1 MSFMIKERYVVINDE
16 KDLIDIKAAFYGLNY
31 IAKKG
36 GVSKL
41 TKSIALCLEDDFYF
55 TKIVNTTSC
64 DPKLSLTIEGCKQLR
79 YLLECE
85 KIALNVELRNDLIL
99 KLEYLLLESTKK
111 PENDQSYKE
120 RVALMEKMYASR
132 KVPDVPRFY

>member
-1 MSFMIKERYVVINDE
+1 MIEDRYVVINDE
-16 KDLIDIKAAFYGLNY
+16 KDLIDIQAAFYGLNHT
-31 IAKKG
+31 AKKG

-41 TKSIALCLEDDFYF
+41 TKSIVLCLEEDFYF
-55 TKIVNTTSC
+55 TKIENTTSC

-85 KIALNVELRNDLIL
+85 KIPLNAELRNDLVL

-111 PENDQSYKE
+111 PEKDQSYREK
-120 RVALMEKMYASR
+120 VALMEKMYASR